1 MTHVIGQYLH
11 VTPVAQKV
19 ERASSKTVVSELED
33 FFPVLERY
41 QARIAQLEAERSAQ
55 VEAAFCEG
63 YYMCKDGAWDS
74 YSRAWPNSDAF
85 AALQNNKTE

>member
-11 VTPVAQKV
+11 VAPVAQKV
-19 ERASSKTVVSELED
+19 ERVSSEAVVSELED

-41 QARIAQLEAERSAQ
+41 QARIAELEAERSAQ

-63 YYMCKDGAWDS
+63 YCMGKDGAWDCS
-74 YSRAWPNSDAF
+74 SRAWEDSDAF
-85 AALQNNKTE
+85 TTLQNNKKE